1 MSSEP
6 AFKLLIEMPGKLS
19 VELPIKLVAEFLAKF
34 IGNSTIAP
42 AMEFK
47 VV

>member
-1 MSSEP
+1 LISEL

-19 VELPIKLVAEFLAKF
+19 ELPIKLVAEFLAKF